1 MTRGSPGSRAA
12 ALALLV
18 VTLVAAYGLIGWPIQ
33 SAYQEA
39 LASIDDHRRGL
50 SRLEAAQVRNDALAR
65 QLQSDTNGRTSPLV
79 AAETDGSAA
88 AVLQAHLQTL
98 LEAHDAQLTSVEA
111 LQSEPLG
118 TYRAINVRAQFT
130 TGHDGL
136 RQILFAL
143 ESGQPVVFLDNV
155 TINTRSVRALGV
167 DRPLDIQV
175 DLTAFRALSD

>member
-65 QLQSDTNGRTSPLV
+65 QLQSDTNGRTSPRRSGNRRERGGRP
-79 AAETDGSAA
+79 ASPFA
-88 AVLQAHLQTL
+88 
-98 LEAHDAQLTSVEA
+98 DA
-111 LQSEPLG
+111 P
-118 TYRAINVRAQFT
+118 
-130 TGHDGL
+130 
-136 RQILFAL
+136 
-143 ESGQPVVFLDNV
+143 
-155 TINTRSVRALGV
+155 
-167 DRPLDIQV
+167 
-175 DLTAFRALSD
+175 